1 MLVLSRKCG
10 QTVRI
15 GQDITITFLSVGGRI
30 TKIGIDAP
38 SLVRILRGELCG
50 GGRSAKPVRDR
61 ARGDPIALATDRGS
75 SALDRVGRHED

>member
-10 QTVRI
+10 QTVCI
-15 GQDITITFLSVGGRI
+15 GQDITITFLKVRGHV

-50 GGRSAKPVRDR
+50 GGGSAALVDNRT
-61 ARGDPIALATDRGS
+61 RGDPIALA
-75 SALDRVGRHED
+75 VEC

>member
-10 QTVRI
+10 QTVCI
-15 GQDITITFLSVGGRI
+15 GRDITITFLKVRGQF

-50 GGRSAKPVRDR
+50 GARSAKPVCDR
-61 ARGDPIALATDRGS
+61 ARGDPIALAVDC
-75 SALDRVGRHED
+75 

>member
-10 QTVRI
+10 QTVSI
-15 GQDITITFLSVGGRI
+15 GQDITITFLRVRGQV

-50 GGRSAKPVRDR
+50 GGGSAKPFDSR
-61 ARGDPIALATDRGS
+61 ARGDPIALAVDC
-75 SALDRVGRHED
+75 

>member
-10 QTVRI
+10 QTVCI
-15 GQDITITFLSVGGRI
+15 GQDITITFLGVRGRA

-50 GGRSAKPVRDR
+50 QERSAKPVCDR
-61 ARGDPIALATDRGS
+61 ARGDPVALAADC
-75 SALDRVGRHED
+75 

>member
-15 GQDITITFLSVGGRI
+15 GPDVTITFLRVRGRV

-50 GGRSAKPVRDR
+50 GVGSVEPTENR
-61 ARGDPIALATDRGS
+61 ARGDPLALAADC
-75 SALDRVGRHED
+75 

>member
-10 QTVRI
+10 QTVCI
-15 GQDITITFLSVGGRI
+15 GQDITITFLRVHGQI

-50 GGRSAKPVRDR
+50 GAGSAEPVDNR
-61 ARGDPIALATDRGS
+61 ARGDPIALAADC
-75 SALDRVGRHED
+75 

>member
-10 QTVRI
+10 QTVCI
-15 GQDITITFLSVGGRI
+15 GQDITITFLRVGGHV

-50 GGRSAKPVRDR
+50 RERWAEPFRDR
-61 ARGDPIALATDRGS
+61 ARGDPIAVAADC
-75 SALDRVGRHED
+75 

>member
-1 MLVLSRKCG
+1 MLVLGRKCG

-15 GQDITITFLSVGGRI
+15 GPDITITFLRVGGHV

-50 GGRSAKPVRDR
+50 DVGSAEPFQHR
-61 ARGDPIALATDRGS
+61 AQGDPIALAADC
-75 SALDRVGRHED
+75 

>member
-10 QTVRI
+10 QTVCI
-15 GQDITITFLSVGGRI
+15 GQDITITFLKVRGHV

-50 GGRSAKPVRDR
+50 GDGLAEAIDNR
-61 ARGDPIALATDRGS
+61 ARGDPIALA
-75 SALDRVGRHED
+75 VEC

>member
-10 QTVRI
+10 QTVCI
-15 GQDITITFLSVGGRI
+15 GQDITITFLKVRGQV

-50 GGRSAKPVRDR
+50 GDGSAEPVRVR
-61 ARGDPIALATDRGS
+61 ARGDPIALAADC
-75 SALDRVGRHED
+75 

>member
-10 QTVRI
+10 QTVCI
-15 GQDITITFLSVGGRI
+15 GQDITITFLRVRGQV

-50 GGRSAKPVRDR
+50 GRVRPSQFVAQPGAIPLPLRLTADLQPLI
-61 ARGDPIALATDRGS
+61 GM
-75 SALDRVGRHED
+75 GRHQG